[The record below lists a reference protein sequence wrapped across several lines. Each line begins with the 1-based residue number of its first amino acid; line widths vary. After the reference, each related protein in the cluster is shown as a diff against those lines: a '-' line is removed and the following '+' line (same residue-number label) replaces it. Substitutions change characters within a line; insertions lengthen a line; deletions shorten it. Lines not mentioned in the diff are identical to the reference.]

1 MSKSQHRGA
10 GKAVLASLTGLAL
23 AGSMWT
29 PALAVDNSS
38 QGEATATGI
47 QNQNQKRPD
56 LKLSK
61 DLRTKQGPVSV
72 FIQFEGKGAFEQT
85 QPLEVRLGGQEP
97 VDKVAEVKSIRADIE
112 AKAKEVTKA
121 ASATHIYTTTNTI
134 PGVAITGDA
143 DAVREIAKRSD
154 VVKISGII
162 PKTYDNKGAVIDTNA
177 LSSWVE
183 RDETGEDVTIAVLD
197 TGLDYTHADF
207 GGPGTVE
214 AFEQAQ
220 AAEAEA
226 PDPSLFD
233 AEKYAGGWDLV
244 GDDYNADPSAESYQP
259 IPKPDPNP
267 LDCQSHGS
275 HVAGTA
281 AGYGVN
287 ADGST
292 FEGDYSTLTAEE
304 VNAMKIGPGSAPD
317 AKLVSIRVFGC
328 EGSSNVVGQALD
340 YVLDPNKDG
349 DFSDR
354 AQVVNMSLG
363 SNFGLPDDPEVDI
376 VNALTAQGVLSV
388 VASGNDGDI
397 YDVGGTPGS
406 AASALTVAN
415 SVGSQVTLDRA
426 EILAPSD
433 VAGSASGQ
441 YSVNFDYAAATEDE
455 LTGTVVM
462 APAANK
468 FGCDAFEEGS
478 LEGKWVW
485 LQWEENGAF
494 PCGSGTRFNNAEA
507 AGAEGVVLDSPRSVF
522 DSGIA
527 GNATI
532 PGVQFTNAFS
542 DKLRPAAEAGT
553 LEVKLDADYI
563 ATGTSESGALD
574 TLNASS
580 SRGVHGSNGVVKPD
594 VAAPGTLIGSAQV
607 GTGNGASVK
616 TGTSMATPMVAGIA
630 ALVYGSTSFNP
641 YEVKSIVMNTATHD
655 IMAGE
660 GIVHGPN
667 RVGSGRVDALQALDT
682 DVLAYAADN
691 IELTS
696 VNFGIVELGGKAV
709 SITKNITIENKSKTV
724 RTYTAEY
731 LEATTMPGVEVT
743 VGSAK
748 DGSASIVV
756 PANAKATAV
765 VTLTI
770 ADPAALAKTLDP
782 AAEVTQLGV
791 PRQYLADVSGRVQF
805 TSEGVPALRVPV
817 YSAPQPTSEMSAGAK
832 VTFEPTADTVPVT
845 FKGRDLNQG
854 EGSEAYLSKVSPLV
868 LGAESKRAENLSLDS
883 LHQLDLRAVGAAS
896 TVPAIAAAGG
906 DVNNGL
912 LNIGIST
919 WDNWNSLGENSYI
932 TTEIETTGDD
942 KADFSATTTRIANL
956 DLSVFQVVK
965 HNADGSTE
973 VVEGSLNS
981 VNNFAGDVDTNTFDT
996 NVVTMPIYASALGLD
1011 LTKSQDIKYRV
1022 VTEHPLMVDGEGNNV
1037 PVDATDWIGF
1047 NLTQPAMWFEGA
1059 EGSSESNLFADLND
1073 STLLV
1078 HRSADDVAGKLL
1090 FLHHHNAEGVKDEI
1104 VVAEDGKLRF
1114 PDVPDS
1120 LMFSENINWMADNG
1134 LTTGYPDGTY
1144 KPFETVNRDAMAAF
1158 LYRLAG
1164 EPAFD
1169 APSES
1174 PFTDITLDTKFYKE
1188 MAWME
1193 ATGLSTGYPDG
1204 TYRPLAPVNRDAM
1217 AAFMNRFVADVC
1229 TNEASDAA
1237 EAYKAPQTKPF
1248 TDIELNNLFHREISW
1263 MDETGVSTGYPDGT
1277 YRPVEPVKRDAMA
1290 AFINRLVVDVT
1301 GPDCIVK

>member
-1 MSKSQHRGA
+1 MSKSYHRGA

-23 AGSMWT
+23 ASSMWT
-29 PALAVDNSS
+29 PALAVDNSP

-56 LKLSK
+56 LKLPK

-85 QPLEVRLGGQEP
+85 QPLEVRLEGADP
-97 VDKVAEVKSIRADIE
+97 VAKVAQVKSIRANIE
-112 AKAKEVTKA
+112 AKAKEVVKA

-134 PGVAITGDA
+134 PGVAITGNA
-143 DAVREIAKRSD
+143 DAIRKIAERSD

-162 PKTYDNKGAVIDTNA
+162 PKTYENKGAVIDTEA

-183 RDETGEDVTIAVLD
+183 RKQTGKDITIAVLD

-214 AFEQAQ
+214 AFKQAQ

-244 GDDYNADPSAESYQP
+244 GDDYDAGSPVAANH
-259 IPKPDPNP
+259 IPQPDPNP

-275 HVAGTA
+275 HVAGSA
-281 AGYGVN
+281 AGYGVS
-287 ADGST
+287 AGGTT
-292 FEGDYSTLTAEE
+292 FDGDYSTLTAAE
-304 VNAMKIGPGSAPD
+304 VNGMKIGPGSAPD

-328 EGSSNVVGQALD
+328 EGSSDVVGQALD

-354 AQVVNMSLG
+354 AQIVNMSLG

-376 VNALTAQGVLSV
+376 VNSLTAQGVLSV

-426 EILAPSD
+426 DILAPAA
-433 VAGSASGQ
+433 VAGTASGQ
-441 YSVNFDYAAATEDE
+441 YSASFDYTKASKDE
-455 LTGTVVM
+455 LNGTVVM

-468 FGCDAFEEGS
+468 FGCDAFEAGS

-485 LQWEENGAF
+485 LQWEEDGAF
-494 PCGSGTRFNNAEA
+494 PCGSKQRFDRAEA

-522 DSGIA
+522 ESGIG

-532 PGVQFTNAFS
+532 PGVQFTNTFS
-542 DKLRPAAEAGT
+542 DKLRPAAEEGT
-553 LEVKLDADYI
+553 LEVQLDASYI
-563 ATGTSESGALD
+563 ATGTSKTGALD

-594 VAAPGTLIGSAQV
+594 VAAPGTLIGSAAV

-616 TGTSMATPMVAGIA
+616 SGTSMATPNVAGIA
-630 ALVYGSTSFNP
+630 ALVYGATTSNP

-655 IMAGE
+655 VLAGE
-660 GIVHGPN
+660 NVVYGPN

-682 DVLAYAADN
+682 PVFAYAGDN
-691 IELTS
+691 VELTS
-696 VNFGIVELGGKAV
+696 VNFGIVELGSKAV
-709 SITKNITIENKSKTV
+709 SISKNITIENTSDTV

-731 LEATTMPGVEVT
+731 LAASTMPGVTVT
-743 VGSAK
+743 VASAAGT
-748 DGSASIVV
+748 DSVQV
-756 PANAKATAV
+756 PANAKATV
-765 VTLTI
+765 KVTMTI
-770 ADPAALAKTLDP
+770 ADPTALAKTLGP
-782 AAEVTQLGV
+782 AAEVTQLGL

-805 TSEGVPALRVPV
+805 TSDGVPALRVPV

-832 VTFEPTADTVPVT
+832 VTFDPTADTVPVT
-845 FKGRDLNQG
+845 FTGRDLNQG
-854 EGSEAYLSKVSPLV
+854 EGSEQYLSKVSPLV
-868 LGAESKRAENLSLDS
+868 LGATSPRSESLSLDS

-896 TVPAIAAAGG
+896 TVPAIAADGG
-906 DVNNGL
+906 DVTNGL
-912 LNIGIST
+912 FNVGIST
-919 WDNWNSLGENSYI
+919 WQNWNSLGENSYV
-932 TTEIETTGDD
+932 TVEIETTGDD
-942 KADFSATTTRIANL
+942 KADFSATTTRIAGL
-956 DLSVFQVVK
+956 DLSAFQVAK
-965 HNADGSTE
+965 LNADGSSE
-973 VVEGSLNS
+973 AVEGSLNF

-1011 LTKSQDIKYRV
+1011 LTKSQDISYRV
-1022 VTEHPLMVDGEGNNV
+1022 ITEHPLNVDNEGNNV

-1059 EGSSESNLFADLND
+1059 EDSSESNLFADLNG

-1104 VVAEDGKLRF
+1104 VIAEDGKLRF
-1114 PDVPDS
+1114 SDVPDS
-1120 LMFSENINWMADNG
+1120 LMFSEDINWMADQG

-1144 KPFETVNRDAMAAF
+1144 RPLGNINRDAMAAF

-1169 APSES
+1169 APATS
-1174 PFTDITLDTKFYKE
+1174 PFKDISLKTKFYKE
-1188 MAWME
+1188 MTWME
-1193 ATGLSTGYPDG
+1193 SEGLTEGYSDG

-1217 AAFMNRFVADVC
+1217 AAFMNRF
-1229 TNEASDAA
+1229 AA
-1237 EAYKAPQTKPF
+1237 EVCSVEAAATYKAPNSKPF
-1248 TDIELNNLFHREISW
+1248 TDVAVNSQFHREISW
-1263 MDETGVSTGYPDGT
+1263 LKSVGVSTGYPDGS
-1277 YRPVEPVKRDAMA
+1277 YHQVEAVHRDAMA
-1290 AFINRLVVDVT
+1290 AFIHRLSENVT
-1301 GPDCIVK
+1301 GDCGR

>member
-1 MSKSQHRGA
+1 MSKSHHRGA

-56 LKLSK
+56 LKITQ

-85 QPLEVRLGGQEP
+85 QPLEVRLEGADP
-97 VDKVAEVKSIRADIE
+97 VDKVAKVKSIRADIE
-112 AKAKEVTKA
+112 AKAQEVTKA
-121 ASATHIYTTTNTI
+121 AAATHIYTTTNTI

-143 DAVREIAKRSD
+143 EAIREIAKRSD

-162 PKTYDNKGAVIDTNA
+162 PKTYENKGAVADTNA

-183 RDETGEDVTIAVLD
+183 RDQTGKDVTIAVLD

-214 AFEQAQ
+214 AFEKAQ
-220 AAEAEA
+220 AAEATA

-244 GDDYNADPSAESYQP
+244 GDDYDAGSAVAANRIPQP
-259 IPKPDPNP
+259 DANP

-275 HVAGTA
+275 HVAGSA
-281 AGYGVN
+281 AGYGVA
-287 ADGST
+287 ADGTT
-292 FEGDYSTLTAEE
+292 FDGDYSTLTAEQ
-304 VNAMKIGPGSAPD
+304 VNDMKIGPGSAPD
-317 AKLVSIRVFGC
+317 AKLVAIRVFGC
-328 EGSSNVVGQALD
+328 EGSSSVVGQALD

-426 EILAPSD
+426 EVLAPSG

-441 YSVNFDYAAATEDE
+441 YSANFDYTKATEEE
-455 LTGTVVM
+455 LNGTVVM

-468 FGCDAFEEGS
+468 FGCDAFAADS
-478 LEGKWVW
+478 LAGKWVW
-485 LQWEENGAF
+485 IQWEEGGAF
-494 PCGSGTRFNNAEA
+494 PCGSKQRFDNAEA

-522 DSGIA
+522 ESGIG

-532 PGVQFTNAFS
+532 PGIQFTNTFS
-542 DKLRPAAEAGT
+542 DKLRPSAEDGT
-553 LEVKLDADYI
+553 LEVQLDASYI
-563 ATGTSESGALD
+563 ATGTAETGALD

-594 VAAPGTLIGSAQV
+594 IAAPGTLIGSAAV

-616 TGTSMATPMVAGIA
+616 SGTSMATPNVAGIA
-630 ALVYGSTSFNP
+630 ALVYGATTLNP

-655 IMAGE
+655 ILTDDKIAY
-660 GIVHGPN
+660 GPN
-667 RVGSGRVDALQALDT
+667 RVGSGRVDAMQALET
-682 DVLAYAADN
+682 SVFAFAADN
-691 IELTS
+691 VELTS
-696 VNFGIVELGGKAV
+696 VNFGIVELGSKAV
-709 SITKNITIENKSKTV
+709 SITKNITIENKSETV

-731 LEATTMPGVEVT
+731 LAATTMPGVEVT

-748 DGSASIVV
+748 DGSATILV
-756 PANAKATAV
+756 PGNASTTAV

-770 ADPAALAKTLDP
+770 ADPTALAKTIDP
-782 AAEVTQLGV
+782 AAEKTQLGV

-832 VTFEPTADTVPVT
+832 VTFDPNADSVPVT

-854 EGSEAYLSKVSPLV
+854 EGSTAYLSKVSPLV
-868 LGAESKRAENLSLDS
+868 LGAESPRSESLSLDS

-896 TVPAIAAAGG
+896 TVPAIAAAEG
-906 DVNNGL
+906 DVNDGL
-912 LNIGIST
+912 FNVGIST
-919 WDNWNSLGENSYI
+919 WQNWNSLGENSYV
-932 TTEIETTGDD
+932 TVEIETTGDD
-942 KADFSATTTRIANL
+942 KADFSATTTRIAGL
-956 DLSVFQVVK
+956 DMSVFEVVK
-965 HNADGSTE
+965 LKEDGSSE
-973 VVEGSLNS
+973 PVEGSLNF

-1011 LTKSQDIKYRV
+1011 LTKSQDISYRV
-1022 VTEHPLMVDGEGNNV
+1022 ITEHPLNVDDEGNNV
-1037 PVDATDWIGF
+1037 PIDATDWIGF

-1059 EGSSESNLFADLND
+1059 EGSSESTLFADLNA

-1114 PDVPDS
+1114 SDVPDS
-1120 LMFSENINWMADNG
+1120 LKFSQNINWMADEG

-1144 KPFETVNRDAMAAF
+1144 RPFGTVNRDAMAAF
-1158 LYRLAG
+1158 MYRLAG

-1169 APSES
+1169 APTTS

-1193 ATGLSTGYPDG
+1193 ATGLSDGYPNG

-1217 AAFMNRFVADVC
+1217 AAFMNRFAAEIC
-1229 TNEASDAA
+1229 SIDAA
-1237 EAYKAPQTKPF
+1237 ADYEAPNTKPF
-1248 TDIELNNLFHREISW
+1248 TDVEVNNLFQREISW
-1263 MDETGVSTGYPDGT
+1263 MKETGVSTGYPDGS
-1277 YRPVEPVKRDAMA
+1277 YHPVESVKRDAMA
-1290 AFINRLVVDVT
+1290 AFINRLVDDVT
-1301 GPDCIVK
+1301 GDCGGR